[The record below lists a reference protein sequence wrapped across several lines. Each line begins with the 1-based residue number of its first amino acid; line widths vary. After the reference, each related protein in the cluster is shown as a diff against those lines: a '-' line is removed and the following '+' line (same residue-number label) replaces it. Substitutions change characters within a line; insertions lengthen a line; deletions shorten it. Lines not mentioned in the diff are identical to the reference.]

1 MKQLITIFISMIL
14 VACANQETKDIQHEH
29 GITTYYTCSMDP
41 QVIEPKPGKCPICHM
56 ELTPISLEQLQ
67 GNAIKLSK
75 EQTLLA
81 NIQTK
86 TIGFDNTENQ
96 IYATGVV
103 KENENSIQN
112 INSRVEGRIEKLYVK
127 TKGVS
132 VKKGQIL
139 YEIYSEM
146 LAATQ
151 SEFISNWKLLE
162 QNPNDILSKRIY
174 QNSLNKLVLW
184 GLAPSQIEQLKTL
197 KKPHIPYPII
207 STATGI
213 INIINISEGSNVM
226 EGQNLFGLV
235 DYTTL
240 WVDAEFYAN
249 EIQSNNIGNMVQ
261 LRFDGQ
267 QTKHTITGKII
278 EIIPQVS
285 PSSIITIARI
295 AFENPSS
302 SIQPGMQAYI
312 TLQKESNKAILVPT
326 NAVLKGAKEN
336 TVWVKNSDGS
346 YESKMVHLGA
356 TNSSST
362 EILHGL
368 KTGDEVV
375 VSGSYLLQSEFIF
388 KKGVNPMA
396 GHDMSKM

>member
-1 MKQLITIFISMIL
+1 
-14 VACANQETKDIQHEH
+14 
-29 GITTYYTCSMDP
+29 MDP
-41 QVIEPKPGKCPICHM
+41 QVMETKPGKCPICHM
-56 ELTPISLEQLQ
+56 DLTPISLEQMQ
-67 GNAIKLSK
+67 GNTIKLSN

-86 TIGFDNTENQ
+86 VIGFDNIKNQ

-103 KENENSIQN
+103 KENENSIQY
-112 INSRVEGRIEKLYVK
+112 INARIEGRIEKMFIK
-127 TKGVS
+127 TTGVS
-132 VKKGQIL
+132 VKKGQLL
-139 YEIYSEM
+139 YKIYSEM

-151 SEFISNWKLLE
+151 SEFITNWKLIE
-162 QNPNDILSKRIY
+162 QNPNDVLSKRIY

-184 GLAPSQIEQLKTL
+184 GLSPSQIEQLKTQV
-197 KKPHIPYPII
+197 KPPIPYPVL

-213 INIINISEGSNVM
+213 INKINISEGSTVM

-249 EIQSNNIGNMVQ
+249 EVQSTNIGDMVQ

-267 QTKHTITGKII
+267 QTKHTVTGKII

-285 PSSIITIARI
+285 PSSTVTLARI
-295 AFENPSS
+295 AFDNPSY
-302 SIQPGMQAYI
+302 SIQPGMQATI
-312 TLQKESNKAILVPT
+312 TFQKESNKSILVPT

-346 YESKMVHLGA
+346 YEPKMVHIG
-356 TNSSST
+356 TSNSSLT

-368 KTGDEVV
+368 NTGDEVV

-388 KKGVNPMA
+388 KKGINPMA